1 VIQEKNDLKVRMSE
15 VEIRKK
21 LMSELLTSVQQCQV
35 RYGGKSE
42 LATESEE
49 VLIFIS
55 NDIRKRLITI
65 CLMIN

>member
-1 VIQEKNDLKVRMSE
+1 MSE

-49 VLIFIS
+49 VFFMTIFILK
-55 NDIRKRLITI
+55 DI
-65 CLMIN
+65 LM